1 MEKKRLETMGPEAMR
16 ALGRQWG
23 TDAAVSGRG
32 RSGRALRELAASA
45 DGQKLGGLVDAQ
57 AAERALKSGD
67 AAALREALGRVLA
80 TDEGKRLAESVRK
93 LMER

>member
-1 MEKKRLETMGPEAMR
+1 MQDLTDVTR
-16 ALGRQWG
+16 ALE
-23 TDAAVSGRG
+23 
-32 RSGRALRELAASA
+32 RSGRAGAIRELAASA